1 MPNDTQLTASERNV
15 IHLLC
20 AGYTNE
26 TICKKLKIAYNS
38 LVMYLVSIRKKLGVS
53 DAPSTHPAVRRI
65 RLAIAY
71 WESTGRKI
79 PEKVHKIEGLTDEE
93 AKVVYMIATGKTNEE
108 IINEFEDVRKFP
120 ARFSQDT
127 LFGYKCSPATVYAKR
142 VEIARRYWDK
152 YGSRHTQTI
161 RTRYPDLTKK
171 ETDIMNA
178 ICKGKTDTE
187 IQEALQLSTKSY
199 IKHLSD
205 IARKLECSQKKGK
218 DLSARRVKLMGTYLK
233 EYRGVQVPKAS
244 HPIQELLYKEAQIL
258 RLIALGYTDKE
269 IKEKFFRKTD
279 RTPEYV
285 ATIKLK
291 LFGTIE
297 ISQDSCAERIKL
309 ARWYWEKYGENV
321 GDDRGNKAD

>member
-1 MPNDTQLTASERNV
+1 MPNNTQLTARERNV

-26 TICKKLKIAYNS
+26 AICSTLKIAYNS

-53 DAPSTHPAVRRI
+53 DPPSTHPAVRRV

-93 AKVVYMIATGKTNEE
+93 AKVVYMISTGKTNEE

-120 ARFSQDT
+120 VQFSQDT

-142 VEIARRYWDK
+142 LEIAGRYWK
-152 YGSRHTQTI
+152 KFGTRSAQTI
-161 RTRYPDLTKK
+161 RTRYLDLSEIQTN
-171 ETDIMNA
+171 IMNA
-178 ICKGKTDTE
+178 ICEGKTNTE
-187 IQEALQLSTKSY
+187 IQEDLQLSTKSY

-205 IARKLECSQKKGK
+205 TARKLECSQKKGK
-218 DLSARRVKLMGTYLK
+218 DLPARRVKLMGTYLK
-233 EYRGVQVPKAS
+233 ECRGVQIPKAS
-244 HPIQELLYKEAQIL
+244 HPIQELSYKEAQIL
-258 RLIALGYTDKE
+258 RFIALGYTDKD

-285 ATIKLK
+285 AKIKLK
-291 LFGTIE
+291 LFGITKL
-297 ISQDSCAERIKL
+297 SQDPCVERIKL
-309 ARWYWEKYGENV
+309 ARWYWEKYGETV
-321 GDDRGNKAD
+321 GDDRRNKRD